1 MNALQGEIDRLTA
14 EIQRYQDLEKSS
26 HQKVV
31 SLKSTRGKL
40 ITQAAKLNKLLD
52 ESKFEEEKTV

>member
-1 MNALQGEIDRLTA
+1 MNVLQAEIDRLTA
-14 EIQRYQDLEKSS
+14 EIARYTDLEKSS

-31 SLKSTRGKL
+31 SLKGTRGKL

-52 ESKFEEEKTV
+52 ESKFEEDAK